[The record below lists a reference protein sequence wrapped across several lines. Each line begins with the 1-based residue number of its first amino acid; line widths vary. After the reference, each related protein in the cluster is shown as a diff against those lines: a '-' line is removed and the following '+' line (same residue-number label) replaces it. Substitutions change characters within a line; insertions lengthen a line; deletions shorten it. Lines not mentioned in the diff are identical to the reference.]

1 MPKVPIRGRDRVPM
15 QFLIDPDI
23 RRALRQKKATDEVDM
38 SDVVNESI
46 RKALRLPAQAVQSQS

>member
-1 MPKVPIRGRDRVPM
+1 M